1 MIACGNKFNTSR
13 RESMISKLLLTC
25 ILATQFIS
33 GMSQE
38 IIPSKGLEEQAEMAI
53 PTHLYIILSK
63 DVWQKSIQEKALL
76 LGPENKQFIHLA
88 TDEQI
93 PHIAEKFFKGIDYVV
108 LKIETK
114 KMLGRLV
121 YETNPGG
128 SNKYFHLYEG
138 MVPLEAVVEVVN
150 K

>member
-1 MIACGNKFNTSR
+1 
-13 RESMISKLLLTC
+13 MISKLLLTC
-25 ILATQFIS
+25 ILTTHFIS

-38 IIPSKGLEEQAEMAI
+38 KVQSNGLEEPAEIAI
-53 PTHLYIILSK
+53 PTYLYIILPK
-63 DVWQKSIQEKALL
+63 EAWKKSVQEKVLL

-88 TDEQI
+88 TDEQV
-93 PHIAEKFFKGIDYVV
+93 PPIAEKFFKGIDYVV

-138 MVPLEAVVEVVN
+138 SIPLEAIVEVIN

>member
-1 MIACGNKFNTSR
+1 MNLTLSG
-13 RESMISKLLLTC
+13 ESMISKLLLTC

-33 GMSQE
+33 GMNQE
-38 IIPSKGLEEQAEMAI
+38 KVQSKGLEEQAEMAI
-53 PTHLYIILSK
+53 PTYLYIILQK
-63 DVWQKSIQEKALL
+63 NAWQKSIQEKVLL

-93 PHIAEKFFKGIDYVV
+93 PQITEKFFKGIDYVI

-114 KMLGRLV
+114 KMVGRLV

-138 MVPLEAVVEVVN
+138 VIPLESIEVVN